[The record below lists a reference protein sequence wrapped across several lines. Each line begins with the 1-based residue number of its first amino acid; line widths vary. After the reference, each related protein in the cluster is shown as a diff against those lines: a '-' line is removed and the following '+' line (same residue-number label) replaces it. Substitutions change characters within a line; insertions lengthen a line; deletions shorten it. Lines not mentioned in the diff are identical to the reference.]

1 MRISSTYFSEKMA
14 VDYMNRQSALARVQ
28 EQLGSGK
35 KINRPSD
42 DPAAAVVISNLKQST
57 SQFEQ
62 YNRNGDFA
70 EARLAMEETALTS
83 VSNVLMRMKE
93 LALQANNDTLS
104 GSDNGAFLAE
114 LEQQLEELVD
124 YANTTDSNGDYL
136 FAGNVVGS
144 KPFVGVESISY
155 QGDAEVKQIQ
165 IGSTRSVKSSHSG
178 DEIFMRMPNGNGD
191 LSVSANTSNTGTG
204 IISPAE
210 IMDRSQYTSGD
221 FTVSF
226 TSAST
231 FDIVDNATGSAVMTN
246 ASYTAGMNIDVAGI
260 QFSIGGVP
268 EVGDEF
274 SIEPSSNT
282 DIFTTVKQFIGV
294 LQNPPVGD
302 AEKTLRKQN
311 LSGLVNDIDQAFNHI
326 NVKRSEVGTR
336 LLYVDNARDENES
349 VKYQIDSTISGLEDL
364 DYADAVTR
372 MQNEVTALEAL
383 QKSYARLEGLSL
395 FNYI

>member
-1 MRISSTYFSEKMA
+1 ME
-14 VDYMNRQSALARVQ
+14 
-28 EQLGSGK
+28 
-35 KINRPSD
+35 
-42 DPAAAVVISNLKQST
+42 
-57 SQFEQ
+57 